1 MKQMKIM
8 ESDFT
13 IRPRNA
19 ASGKVRPRPSA
30 NYFFNAT
37 ILTLILLFAVSGWA
51 QTTFG
56 SFLGAVRD
64 PSGAVIANATVSL
77 TNRGTSAKR
86 SAATDQSGSY
96 VFVNVEPGTYD
107 LAVEAPGF
115 QRSNFPSLILTA
127 RQTVRVDAALVL
139 GTQAETVTVQ
149 EAAAAIS
156 TDVSN
161 LAETK
166 TGRELVDLPVAI
178 SSRGS
183 GSTSPI
189 STLTTQPGVL
199 TDNSGNLSV
208 AGAKPSMLSVSLDGI
223 STMSPRDFGVI
234 PELFPSFSGIA
245 EIRVSAVNNP
255 AEFGGASDITTIS
268 RGGTNQFHGGLFE
281 NNQAAAYDAKS
292 PFATTRPQLVMNDFG
307 AYLGGPVSIPHL
319 YNGHDKTF
327 LFATYEGLR
336 LPAQTTLVE
345 SVPTLALRSGDLS
358 AYHAGSIL
366 DPLASGA
373 PFAGNQIPISRIASL
388 SQNAL
393 QYLFPTPNYGAP
405 NAIANNYEVNSPT
418 PVTSNQGDIR
428 LDQNISPRQ
437 TAFARFTYKR
447 RLVDAAPTGTPLAGP
462 SIQPENDYALT
473 VAYNF
478 IINSRLVNELRGGLT
493 GYSSSNSFGIVAST
507 IQSQLGLR
515 LPGQVPA
522 GNEIPDFNITGFQAT
537 DDGESSVS
545 RTRTVQLIDN
555 LTYTHGRHDIKVGGD
570 IRYLSGFYNNN
581 WGNNRMGEFDF
592 INAATR
598 PIIGNPFAA
607 FLLGVPDSTD
617 VATVTEGDANAH
629 ARHYGFYGQDNWK
642 IASRLTL
649 NFGLRWEYHPMFTD
663 SLNNVGNFLPNYYSI
678 VNGQTV
684 HGAVVVPDAR
694 INGIDS
700 NFAGSISPTPILT
713 ATQAGLPQSLR
724 NSDKNDFA
732 PRFGFAWRPAD
743 KTVIRGG
750 YGRFIETELGHALYA
765 NWGIPTGYFG
775 QFTNTIV
782 NGKPTLTFPYPF
794 PSNLAGAS
802 GTADFLSAVDTNYK
816 DPYVQQWNLT
826 VERDLGHNIGVRV
839 SYDGSHGTNLGNFE
853 NANQV
858 PANTVGFATAEAA
871 EPYPLWSFLKTAVNA
886 SRSNYNALTVAATK
900 RLSKGLQ
907 FQSSYVYAKN
917 LSNEGGRDPSAFA
930 SELGGILT
938 DKFKPNLD
946 YGNVAFTRRNRFL
959 TTFLYDLPFGRN
971 QTFLTSAGSVLN
983 RIVGGWEVA
992 GVLLFQTGPFL
1003 TVVAPGSDPA
1013 GDGFDTVVG
1022 TGRADIVSGQPLYPA
1037 VQNSGLWINKAA
1049 FAVPPDNVGRG
1060 PSSPVGAVV
1069 GPGTQAVSLSL
1080 FKSVQIAERVRF
1092 QFGAAA
1098 ANALNHLNL
1107 GNPALTY
1114 TAASFGTITSTQTA
1128 EGAAPRS
1135 IQLSGRITF

>member
-1 MKQMKIM
+1 MKTTK
-8 ESDFT
+8 SNFT
-13 IRPRNA
+13 TRPRNA
-19 ASGKVRPRPSA
+19 ASGKVRLRPSA
-30 NYFFNAT
+30 SYFYTSLAA
-37 ILTLILLFAVSGWA
+37 LILLCAVSGWA
-51 QTTFG
+51 QSTFG
-56 SFLGAVRD
+56 SFLGTVRD
-64 PSGAVIANATVSL
+64 PSGAVIVKATVSI
-77 TNRGTSAKR
+77 TNAGTSAKR
-86 SAATDQSGSY
+86 SVSTDQSGSY
-96 VFVNVEPGTYD
+96 VFVNVEPGTYN
-107 LAVEAPGF
+107 LAVEAAGF
-115 QRSNFPSLILTA
+115 QRSSFPALLLTA
-127 RQTVRVDAALVL
+127 RQTVRLDAGLTL

-149 EAAAAIS
+149 DAAPVIS

-166 TGRELVDLPVAI
+166 AGSELVDLPVAI
-178 SSRGS
+178 SSRGA

-189 STLTTQPGVL
+189 STLTAQPGVA

-234 PELFPSFSGIA
+234 TELFPSFNAIA

-268 RGGTNQFHGGLFE
+268 KGGTNQFHGGLFE

-292 PFATTRPQLVMNDFG
+292 PFAATKPRLVMNDFG
-307 AYLGGPVSIPHL
+307 AYLGGPVSIPGIYH
-319 YNGHDKTF
+319 GADKTF
-327 LFATYEGLR
+327 FFASYEGLR
-336 LPAQTTLVE
+336 RPAQTTLTE
-345 SVPTLALRSGDLS
+345 SVPSLALRSGNLS
-358 AYHAGSIL
+358 AYPAGSVL
-366 DPLASGA
+366 DPLSPGT
-373 PFAGNQIPISRIASL
+373 PFAGNQIPLTRIATL

-393 QYLFPTPNYGAP
+393 QYLFPTPNYGSP
-405 NAIANNYEVNSPT
+405 NAIANNYQKNFAA

-428 LDQNISPRQ
+428 LDQNIGSRQ
-437 TAFARFTYKR
+437 SFFARFTYKR
-447 RLVDAAPTGTPLAGP
+447 RLVEVAPTGTALAGP
-462 SIQPENDYALT
+462 SIQPENDYGLT
-473 VAYNF
+473 ASYNLMV
-478 IINSRLVNELRGGLT
+478 SPRLVNELRAGVS
-493 GYSSSNSFGIVAST
+493 GYSSSNTFGIVAST

-537 DDGESSVS
+537 DDGESAVS
-545 RTRTVQLIDN
+545 RTRTIQLIDN
-555 LTYTHGRHDIKVGGD
+555 VTYTRGNHNVKIGGD
-570 IRYLSGFYNNN
+570 FRHLSGFYNNN
-581 WGNNRMGEFDF
+581 WGNSRMGEFDF

-598 PIIGNPFAA
+598 PIVGNPYAA
-607 FLLGVPDSTD
+607 FLLGIPDATD
-617 VATVTEGDANAH
+617 VATVTEGDANAY
-629 ARHYGFYGQDNWK
+629 ARHYAFYGQDDWK
-642 IASRLTL
+642 IAPRLTL

-663 SLNNVGNFLPNYYSI
+663 GLNNVGNFLPNYSSV

-694 INGIDS
+694 INGIDPE
-700 NFAGSISPTPILT
+700 FAGSISPTPILT

-724 NSDKNDFA
+724 NSDKKDFA
-732 PRFGFAWRPAD
+732 PRFGFAWRAAA

-775 QFTNTIV
+775 EFTNSIV
-782 NGKPTLTFPYPF
+782 NGKPALTFPYPF
-794 PSNLAGAS
+794 PSSLASAS
-802 GTADFLSAVDTNYK
+802 GTADFLSAVNTNYR

-826 VERDLGHNIGVRV
+826 VEHDLGHNLGVRV
-839 SYDGSHGTNLGNFE
+839 SYDGSHGTDLGNFE

-858 PANTVGFATAEAA
+858 PANTVGFAKAEAG

-886 SRSNYNALTVAATK
+886 SRSNYNALTVAATR
-900 RLSKGLQ
+900 RLYKGLQ
-907 FQSSYVYAKN
+907 FQSSYVFAKN
-917 LSNEGGRDPSAFA
+917 LSNAGGRSPSAFA

-938 DKFKPNLD
+938 DKFNPNLD
-946 YGNVAFTRRNRFL
+946 YGNVAFTRRSRFL
-959 TTFLYDLPFGRN
+959 TTFLYDLPFGKS
-971 QTFLTSAGSVLN
+971 QKLLTSAGPVLN
-983 RIVGGWEVA
+983 RIVGGWELA

-1022 TGRADIVSGQPLYPA
+1022 AGRADIVSGQPLYPA

-1049 FAVPPDNVGRG
+1049 FAVPQDNLGRG
-1060 PSSPVGAVV
+1060 PSSPVGSVV

-1080 FKSVQIAERVRF
+1080 FKSLQITERARF
-1092 QFGAAA
+1092 QFGVAA

-1107 GNPALTY
+1107 GTPGLTL
-1114 TAASFGTITSTQTA
+1114 TAGSFGTITSTQSA
-1128 EGAAPRS
+1128 EGAAPRT